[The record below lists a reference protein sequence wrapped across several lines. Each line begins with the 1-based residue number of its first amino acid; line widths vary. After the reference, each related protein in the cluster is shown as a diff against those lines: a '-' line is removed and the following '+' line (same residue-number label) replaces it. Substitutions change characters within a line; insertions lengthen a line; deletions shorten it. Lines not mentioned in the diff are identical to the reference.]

1 MFTLL
6 FIIISIIYI
15 GLGLPDSLFGSAWPA
30 IFPEMNL
37 PIGYASFVTSLISLG
52 TVISSLFAARL
63 INKFGTNHVTAVS
76 TITSTISLLGFSL
89 SNSMWWFLLLALPL
103 GAGAGAIDAAL
114 NNYVAVRYS
123 SMHMSFLHC
132 FYGIGVALSPF
143 IMSFALSQN
152 NDWRLGYRIA
162 FCVMVVISLIAIF
175 TLPLWKKAK
184 KKEDPSLDFK
194 PKTLSLLQMAKMP
207 AVRTAWIVFFFTV
220 ALEFTCGI
228 WGCTY
233 LVTSE
238 GLSESH
244 AALVLTFYYVGM
256 TAGRFV
262 SGLISK
268 KIYAEKIIYIGYC
281 IVGACVLL
289 IALPIPVM
297 IKAVALF
304 MIGFGNG
311 PTFPNL
317 TFITPINFG
326 REVSQSIIG
335 SQMATCNLGIL
346 VAPALFGFFAE
357 QFSTAIFPYY
367 IVVLYVVMLISTI
380 IYSILTKR
388 LREQRKN
395 QL

>member
-30 IFPEMNL
+30 IFPEMSL
-37 PIGYASFVTSLISLG
+37 PEGNAYYVTSLISLG
-52 TVISSLFAARL
+52 TVISSFFSARL
-63 INKFGTNHVTAVS
+63 INKFGTNYVTIVSTCVS
-76 TITSTISLLGFSL
+76 TIVLLGFSL
-89 SNSMWWFLLLALPL
+89 SNSLWWFILLSLPL

-114 NNYVAVRYS
+114 NNFVAVRYS

-152 NDWRLGYRIA
+152 NDWRLGYRIV
-162 FCVMVVISLIAIF
+162 FYIMVAISLIAIF

-184 KKEDPSLDFK
+184 KKESDDVNFT
-194 PKTLSLLQMAKMP
+194 PKTLSILQMAKMP
-207 AVRTAWIVFFFTV
+207 AVRTAWFVFFFTV

-233 LVTSE
+233 LVSSE
-238 GLSESH
+238 GLSESS
-244 AALVLTFYYVGM
+244 AALTLTFYYVGM

-262 SGLISK
+262 SGLIAK
-268 KIYAEKIIYIGYC
+268 KIYPEKIVYMGYS
-281 IVGACVLL
+281 IVGIAIIMMLL
-289 IALPIPVM
+289 PLPVSA
-297 IKAVALF
+297 KAVALF

-311 PTFPNL
+311 PSFPNL

-326 REVSQSIIG
+326 KEVSQSIIG
-335 SQMATCNLGIL
+335 SQMAMCNTGIL
-346 VAPALFGFFAE
+346 FAPAIFGMFVQGFG
-357 QFSTAIFPYY
+357 TGVFPYY
-367 IVVLYVVMLISTI
+367 ITVLYVIMLISTI
-380 IYSILTKR
+380 IYSHLTKK
-388 LREQRKN
+388 LRQARN
-395 QL
+395 AR

>member
-37 PIGYASFVTSLISLG
+37 PVGNASFVTSLISLG
-52 TVISSLFAARL
+52 TVISSFFSARL
-63 INKFGTNHVTAVS
+63 INKFGTNYVTAVS
-76 TITSTISLLGFSL
+76 TVTSTLALLGFSL

-162 FCVMVVISLIAIF
+162 FYVMVVISLIAIF

-184 KKEDPSLDFK
+184 KKEDPSLDFT
-194 PKTLSLLQMAKMP
+194 PKTLSIIQMAKMP
-207 AVRTAWIVFFFTV
+207 AVRTAWVVFFFTV

-233 LVTSE
+233 LVSSE
-238 GLSESH
+238 GLSEST

-268 KIYAEKIIYIGYC
+268 KIYAEKIIYMGYT
-281 IVGACVLL
+281 IVGISVLI
-289 IALPIPVM
+289 IALPLPVM
-297 IKAVALF
+297 VKAVALF

-317 TFITPINFG
+317 TYITPINFG
-326 REVSQSIIG
+326 KEVSQSIIG
-335 SQMATCNLGIL
+335 SQMALCNTGIL

-357 QFSTAIFPYY
+357 NIGTGVFPYY
-367 IVVLYVVMLISTI
+367 IVVLYLIMLFSTI
-380 IYSILTKR
+380 TYSILTKR